1 MQRMIKITHKKKVYI
16 SPETQQSMYEF
27 FLKTSA
33 PRLAMMKEIEKNGGK
48 SVEEQIKEF
57 KKKNK

>member
-1 MQRMIKITHKKKVYI
+1 MDKEIFI

-33 PRLAMMKEIEKNGGK
+33 PRILAKMIEIEAAGGK
-48 SVEEQIKEF
+48 PQISPT
-57 KKKNK
+57 